1 MGLRDILRAVR
12 EFPAAHA
19 ELETTRA
26 ELRQTQQALEQSEQ
40 KRESLWLK
48 LSEQEDYMSFLS
60 RKSEALQTALETF
73 CPKLSTAEDMKRFY
87 DAISPDMDSQG
98 FTLYHIA
105 EKLTG
110 IDVPSLFS
118 YEDNRGLF
126 EEMDG
131 HQLLNWLTAAH
142 FQAVDWTIIP
152 GSMYEAAE
160 LQDFDTST
168 PEYQAFEKQLY
179 EKVLERMGFQ
189 DILAPSR
196 ESNTREDRTTELKLY
211 SPLSGGLT
219 DPGND
224 EMEPLDGRNLL
235 AFQTAIRQDI
245 EKTWLTEE
253 VERGLMLYFDGP
265 SAVDEKVVSLFP
277 AVEEM
282 NGELYGVAV
291 CQIRGTLSPG
301 ELEEL
306 KEYCRTQYNDAWG
319 EEFAQRPRRTG
330 EGDLYVSFYID
341 SSDSILTK
349 EELETAG
356 APSRAPHQP
365 KERGEQHGR

>member
-26 ELRQTQQALEQSEQ
+26 ELRQARQALEQSEQ
-40 KRESLWLK
+40 NRESLWLK
-48 LSEQEDYMSFLS
+48 LSEQEDYMGFLS
-60 RKSEALQTALETF
+60 RKSEALQAVLGEF
-73 CPKLSTAEDMKRFY
+73 CPKLSAAEDMKRFY
-87 DAISPDMDSQG
+87 DTISPDMDAQG

-110 IDVPSLFS
+110 IDVPSLFP

-131 HQLLNWLTAAH
+131 HQLLNWLTAVY
-142 FQAVDWTIIP
+142 FQAVDWRIIP

-189 DILAPSR
+189 DILAPR
-196 ESNTREDRTTELKLY
+196 QEMNAREDKTTELKLY
-211 SPLSGGLT
+211 SPLSGGLI
-219 DPGND
+219 DPEYD
-224 EMEPLDGRNLL
+224 EMEPLEGRNL
-235 AFQTAIRQDI
+235 ATFQDVIVHGI
-245 EKTWLTEE
+245 EDERMPE
-253 VERGLMLYFDGP
+253 AEERGLMASFDG
-265 SAVDEKVVSLFP
+265 SDAVNEKVVSIFP
-277 AVEEM
+277 SVEVVD
-282 NGELYGVAV
+282 GKLYGVAV
-291 CQIRGTLSPG
+291 CRISGTLSVD
-301 ELEEL
+301 ELAEL
-306 KEYCRTQYNDAWG
+306 KEYCKCQYNDCWG
-319 EEFAQRPRRTG
+319 EDFTKRSHRTAQ
-330 EGDLYVSFYID
+330 GDLCVSFYID

-349 EELETAG
+349 EELSVEKT
-356 APSRAPHQP
+356 PSRPRQP
-365 KERGEQHGR
+365 KDQGDQHGR